1 MKNRKAIKKKNLKN
15 KRNHKAREQKQINLF
30 SSIKIRRLAGVGG
43 RFYPDWFARN
53 VCELNHY
60 ADWSGSDGSCYD
72 NRTAPRCVWTRAR
85 VGRPGARCVVL
96 PLSIKTCNYGLR
108 VRKISSHLT
117 KFLVNSIHIYGSKSI

>member
-30 SSIKIRRLAGVGG
+30 SSIKIRRPAGVGG

-108 VRKISSHLT
+108 VRKISLCLT
-117 KFLVNSIHIYGSKSI
+117 KFLVNSIRIYGSKSI